1 MPQAVLEYDKVKLTW
16 VEEIFEEYYLKRKM
30 ESRVKMAIPP
40 NQNREHAR
48 FPYTSNSLPTQE
60 PSPSPKILSAK
71 PSLIFPLLDISFA
84 DDFLA

>member
-1 MPQAVLEYDKVKLTW
+1 
-16 VEEIFEEYYLKRKM
+16 
-30 ESRVKMAIPP
+30 MAIPP